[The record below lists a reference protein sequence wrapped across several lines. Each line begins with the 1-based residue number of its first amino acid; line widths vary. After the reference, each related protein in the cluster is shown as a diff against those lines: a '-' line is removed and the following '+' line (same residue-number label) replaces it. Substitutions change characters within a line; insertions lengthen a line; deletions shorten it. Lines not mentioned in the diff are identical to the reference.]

1 MSTTQQ
7 LFTYLPPLRPI
18 AHSVWTQQVLRFMQ
32 FPPCTEIGLSF
43 GIYLYSRIFYHSH
56 PGVLVM
62 HVDTG
67 NDVTAIM
74 ERRGN

>member
-1 MSTTQQ
+1 MNQQ

-18 AHSVWTQQVLRFMQ
+18 AHSVWTQEVLRFMQ

-43 GIYLYSRIFYHSH
+43 GIYLYSRIFYHTR
-56 PGVLVM
+56 PGVLIM

-67 NDVTAIM
+67 KDVTAIM

>member
-1 MSTTQQ
+1 MPTNQQ

-18 AHSVWTQQVLRFMQ
+18 AHSVWTQEVLRFMQ
-32 FPPCTEIGLSF
+32 FPPCTEVGLSF
-43 GIYLYSRIFYHSH
+43 GIYLYSIIFYHTR

-62 HVDTG
+62 HNNKG